1 MPPPETVEAASTKLS
16 ELEIAKVIVGLPK
29 EIKDNEYRVGLVPA
43 GVRAL
48 TDTGHKVVVE
58 RDAGAGSGFE
68 DALYERAGATMLGT
82 ADEVWQQAEMIVKVK
97 EPIQPEYGRMREGQ
111 LLFTYLHLAPAGE
124 LTKQLLERKVTGIA
138 YETITDKR
146 GTLPLLTPMSEVAG
160 RMSIQVG
167 AQYLEKMGGGRGVL
181 LGGVPGVPAAR
192 VVIIGGGVVGTNAAK
207 IAVGM
212 GAHVTIIDSNL
223 DRLRE
228 LDDIFLSKIST
239 LASSAY
245 AIQGAISEADLIV
258 GAVLVP
264 GAAAPKLITREMLKK
279 VPNGAVIVDVAV
291 DQGGCIETTHATTH
305 SDPTYYVE
313 GVLHYCVANM
323 PGAVP
328 RASTFALTNATLPYA
343 LKLASKGFL
352 AAVQSDPGLKEGV
365 NTYAGKLTYEAVA
378 QAQGLEYTPLDTV
391 LGGGSSSSATSSASP
406 KR

>member
-1 MPPPETVEAASTKLS
+1 M
-16 ELEIAKVIVGLPK
+16 IVGLPK
-29 EIKDNEYRVGLVPA
+29 EIKDNEYRVGLTPA

-48 TDTGHKVVVE
+48 TDASHQVIVE
-58 RDAGAGSGFE
+58 KSAGAGSGFD
-68 DALYERAGATMLGT
+68 DALYEKAGAKIINS
-82 ADEVWQQAEMIVKVK
+82 ADDVWAKADMIVKVK
-97 EPIQPEYGRMREGQ
+97 EPIAPEYPRMREGQ
-111 LLFTYLHLAPAGE
+111 LLFTYLHLAPDRPLTAE
-124 LTKQLLERKVTGIA
+124 LLKRKVTGIA
-138 YETITDKR
+138 YETITDRR

-160 RMSIQVG
+160 RMAIQVG
-167 AQYLEKMGGGRGVL
+167 AHYLEKMAGGRGIL

-212 GAHVTIIDSNL
+212 GAHVTIIDNNL
-223 DRLRE
+223 ERLRE

-245 AIQGAISEADLIV
+245 MIHDAISTADLIV

-264 GAAAPKLITREMLKK
+264 GAAAPMLVTKNMLKD

-291 DQGGCIETTHATTH
+291 DQGGCIETTHPTTH

-328 RASTFALTNATLPYA
+328 RTSTFALTNATLPYA
-343 LKLASKGFL
+343 LKLANKGFFD
-352 AAVQSDPGLKEGV
+352 AIKGDPGLKEGV
-365 NTYAGKLTYEAVA
+365 NTYAGHCTYQAVA
-378 QAQGLEYTPLDTV
+378 ESQGLSYTNIDALVEVT
-391 LGGGSSSSATSSASP
+391 SASAG
-406 KR
+406 

>member
-1 MPPPETVEAASTKLS
+1 
-16 ELEIAKVIVGLPK
+16 VIVGLPK
-29 EIKDNEYRVGLVPA
+29 EIKDNEYRVGLTPA

-48 TDTGHKVVVE
+48 TDASHKVIVE
-58 RDAGAGSGFE
+58 KSAGEGSGFE
-68 DALYERAGATMLGT
+68 DGLYEKAGAQIIAS
-82 ADEVWQQAEMIVKVK
+82 ADDVWAKADMIVKVK
-97 EPIQPEYGRMREGQ
+97 EPIAPEYPRMREGQ
-111 LLFTYLHLAPAGE
+111 LLFTYLHLAPDRKLTDE
-124 LTKQLLERKVTGIA
+124 LLKRKVTGIA
-138 YETITDKR
+138 YETITDRR
-146 GTLPLLTPMSEVAG
+146 GSLPLLTPMSEVAG
-160 RMSIQVG
+160 RMAIQVG
-167 AQYLEKMGGGRGVL
+167 AHYLEKMAGGRGIL

-212 GAHVTIIDSNL
+212 GAYVTIIDNNL

-245 AIQGAISEADLIV
+245 MIHDAISNADLIV

-264 GAAAPKLITREMLKK
+264 GAAAPRLVTRGMLKD

-291 DQGGCIETTHATTH
+291 DQGGCIETTHPTTH

-328 RASTFALTNATLPYA
+328 RTSTFALTNATLPYA
-343 LKLASKGFL
+343 LTLANKGFFE
-352 AAVQSDPGLKEGV
+352 AIRSDNGLKEGV
-365 NTYAGKLTYEAVA
+365 NTYAGHCTYQAVA
-378 QAQGLEYTPLDTV
+378 ESQGLAYTSIDALV
-391 LGGGSSSSATSSASP
+391 EVNSASAG
-406 KR
+406 

>member
-1 MPPPETVEAASTKLS
+1 
-16 ELEIAKVIVGLPK
+16 VIVGLPK
-29 EIKDNEYRVGLVPA
+29 EIKDNEYRVGLTPA

-48 TDTGHKVVVE
+48 TEAGHRVIVE
-58 RDAGAGSGFE
+58 NNAGEGSGFE
-68 DALYERAGATMLGT
+68 NALYERAGATILDS
-82 ADEVWQQAEMIVKVK
+82 ADEIWGQGEMIVKVK
-97 EPIQPEYGRMREGQ
+97 EPIEPEYPRMREGQ
-111 LLFTYLHLAPAGE
+111 LLFTYLHLAPDHKLTGE
-124 LTKQLLERKVTGIA
+124 LLQRKVTGVA

-160 RMSIQVG
+160 RMAIQVG
-167 AQYLEKMGGGRGVL
+167 AHYLEKMSGGRGIL

-207 IAVGM
+207 MAVGL
-212 GAHVTIIDSNL
+212 GAHVTIIDNNL
-223 DRLRE
+223 ERLRE

-245 AIQGAISEADLIV
+245 MIHDAISQADLIV

-264 GAAAPKLITREMLKK
+264 GAAAPRLVTRSMLKD

-291 DQGGCIETTHATTH
+291 DQGGCIETTHPTTH
-305 SDPTYYVE
+305 SNPTYYVE

-328 RASTFALTNATLPYA
+328 RTSTFALTNATLPYT
-343 LKLASKGFL
+343 LKLANRGF
-352 AAVQSDPGLKEGV
+352 AAAIANDQGLKAGV

-378 QAQGLEYTPLDTV
+378 VDQGREYTPLDDLIGV
-391 LGGGSSSSATSSASP
+391 SRATTN
-406 KR
+406 

>member
-1 MPPPETVEAASTKLS
+1 VL
-16 ELEIAKVIVGLPK
+16 VGLPK
-29 EIKDNEYRVGLVPA
+29 EIKDNEYRVGLTPA

-48 TDTGHKVVVE
+48 TDAGHKVIVE

-68 DALYERAGATMLGT
+68 NELYERAGAKLIDS
-82 ADEVWQQAEMIVKVK
+82 ADDVWGEAEMIVKVK
-97 EPIQPEYGRMREGQ
+97 EPIAPEYPRMKEGL
-111 LLFTYLHLAPAGE
+111 LLFTYLHLAPDP
-124 LTKQLLERKVTGIA
+124 KQTEALLERKVTGVA
-138 YETITDKR
+138 YETITDRK

-160 RMSIQVG
+160 RMAVQVG
-167 AQYLEKMGGGRGVL
+167 AHYLEKMQGGRGIL

-212 GAHVTIIDSNL
+212 GAHVTIIDNNL

-228 LDDIFLSKIST
+228 LDDIFLTKIST

-245 AIQGAISEADLIV
+245 MIHDAISQADLII

-264 GAAAPKLITREMLKK
+264 GAAAPKLVTRAMLKD

-291 DQGGCIETTHATTH
+291 DQGGCIETTHPTTH
-305 SDPTYYVE
+305 SNPTYYVE

-328 RASTFALTNATLPYA
+328 RTSTFALTNATLPYV
-343 LKLASKGFL
+343 LQLANRGFL
-352 AAVQSDPGLKEGV
+352 AAIARDPGLKAGV

-378 QAQGLEYTPLDTV
+378 TAQNLDNTPIDEM
-391 LGGGSSSSATSSASP
+391 LGGASSTATRA
-406 KR
+406 

>member
-1 MPPPETVEAASTKLS
+1 LRYIKKFGSTK
-16 ELEIAKVIVGLPK
+16 VIIGLPK
-29 EIKDNEYRVGLVPA
+29 EIKDNEYRVGLTPA

-48 TDTGHKVVVE
+48 TDAGHRVLVE
-58 RDAGAGSGFE
+58 KSAGDGSGF
-68 DALYERAGATMLGT
+68 DDPLYTRAGATIIDS
-82 ADEVWQQAEMIVKVK
+82 ADDVWAEGEMIVKVK
-97 EPIQPEYGRMREGQ
+97 EPIAPEYPRMREGQ
-111 LLFTYLHLAPAGE
+111 LLFTYLHLAPDNE
-124 LTKQLLERKVTGIA
+124 LTEQLLKRKVTGVA
-138 YETITDKR
+138 YETITDRR

-160 RMSIQVG
+160 RMAIQVG
-167 AQYLEKMGGGRGVL
+167 AHYLEKMSGGRGIL

-212 GAHVTIIDSNL
+212 GAHVTIIDNNL

-245 AIQGAISEADLIV
+245 MIHDAVSQADLII
-258 GAVLVP
+258 GAVLVH
-264 GAAAPKLITREMLKK
+264 GAAAPKLVTRNMLKD
-279 VPNGAVIVDVAV
+279 VTDGAVIVDVAV
-291 DQGGCIETTHATTH
+291 DQGGCVETTHPTTH

-328 RASTFALTNATLPYA
+328 RTSTFALTNATLPYA
-343 LKLASKGFL
+343 LKLANRGFK
-352 AAVQSDPGLKEGV
+352 AAVLSDGDLKAGV

-378 QAQGLEYTPLDTV
+378 VSQGREYTPLEQ
-391 LGGGSSSSATSSASP
+391 LLSE
-406 KR
+406 